1 MRATHKTRLLDYLK
15 NYGSVTSLE
24 AIRDLGNTRLSA
36 TIFTLRKEGYN
47 IDSDM
52 VKVKTRFKKANGD
65 SVFTEVA
72 RYSLSITDRT
82 TLGYDLNTWK

>member
-24 AIRDLGNTRLSA
+24 AIRDLGNTRLSD
-36 TIFTLRKEGYN
+36 TIFRLKKDGYN
-47 IDSDM
+47 IDTDM

-72 RYSLSITDRT
+72 RYSLIITDRT
-82 TLGYDLNTWK
+82 TLGYDPNTWK

>member
-24 AIRDLGNTRLSA
+24 AIRDLGSTRLSD
-36 TIFTLRKEGYN
+36 TIFRLKKDGYN
-47 IDSDM
+47 IDTDM

-65 SVFTEVA
+65 SVLTEVA

-82 TLGYDLNTWK
+82 HLGYDPNTWK

>member
-24 AIRDLGNTRLSA
+24 AIRDLGNTRLSD
-36 TIFTLRKEGYN
+36 TIFRLKKDGYN
-47 IDSDM
+47 IDTDM

-65 SVFTEVA
+65 SVITEVA

-82 TLGYDLNTWK
+82 TLGYDPNTRK

>member
-24 AIRDLGNTRLSA
+24 AIRDLGNTRLSD
-36 TIFTLRKEGYN
+36 TIFRLKKDGYN
-47 IDSDM
+47 IDTDM

-65 SVFTEVA
+65 SVLTEVA

-82 TLGYDLNTWK
+82 HLGYDPNTWK

>member
-24 AIRDLGNTRLSA
+24 AIRDLGNTRLSD
-36 TIFTLRKEGYN
+36 TIFRLKKDGYN
-47 IDSDM
+47 IDTDM
-52 VKVKTRFKKANGD
+52 VKVKTRFTKANGD
-65 SVFTEVA
+65 SVLTEVA

-82 TLGYDLNTWK
+82 TLGYDPNTWK